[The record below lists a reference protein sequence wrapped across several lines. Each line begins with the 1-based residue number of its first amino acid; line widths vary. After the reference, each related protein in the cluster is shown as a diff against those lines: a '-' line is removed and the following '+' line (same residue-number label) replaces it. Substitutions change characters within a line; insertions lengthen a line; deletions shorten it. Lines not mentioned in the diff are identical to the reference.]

1 MAGDAAL
8 DRYLAHVGRIAS
20 TSSAATVLGAVA
32 GAVARCRGV
41 DLAAAPLRP
50 GEDAA
55 ATALQAAAA
64 PPARLARPELLGQV
78 YEALRSRP
86 TRRVVGAYY
95 TPEGVAETIVGA
107 VLGSPSGLDHDLRVA
122 DPAVGGG
129 VFLLAA
135 ARHLVARGHDSRRLV
150 ARLYGVDLD
159 PTAVAVTRTALTI
172 FAHGTAP
179 PPDHIRV
186 GDALLDDAALP
197 AGLDAVVG
205 NPPFLSQLAAATARS
220 PATRRDLRSRFGA
233 AAGGY
238 ADTANLF
245 LLLALRRVRAGGRV
259 GLVLPD
265 SFLVARD
272 AGPARREAAETAALA
287 WLWWAGAAVFDA
299 GVRVCA
305 PVFAVGRPQG
315 AVARRTGANFAVAPS
330 LRAPARSLA
339 SATWAGL
346 VADLL
351 RIPPAEVQ
359 GDGTLA
365 DHCRPTADF
374 RDQYYGLVPYV
385 FEDGGS
391 TGGQPADERRYP
403 RLITTGLIDPAR
415 SLWGLVPTRF
425 AKQRFSRPRV
435 DVEELRARTSLGPWS
450 RARQV
455 PKVLL
460 ATQSRVLE
468 AVVDESGDWLP
479 STPTITVQAPP
490 ARLWHVAAALSSPP
504 LTAVAQRRHA
514 GAALSSD
521 AITLSARHVAA
532 LPAPAAGPDW
542 DAGATAMQQA
552 ASAATADE
560 WRQALERC
568 GRSLCRAYAVDDAD
582 DLLAWWR
589 ERLPPWRPV
598 AAAPPGV

>member
-1 MAGDAAL
+1 MVGDVEL
-8 DRYLAHVGRIAS
+8 EGYLAQLRRIRS
-20 TSSAATVLGAVA
+20 TSSASTVLGAVA
-32 GAVARCRGV
+32 GALAQRLGV

-50 GEDAA
+50 SRDAA
-55 ATALQAAAA
+55 GRALESAVT

-78 YEALRSRP
+78 YETLRGRP
-86 TRRVVGAYY
+86 TRRSVGAFY
-95 TPEGVAETIVGA
+95 TPEVVAQAIVAA
-107 VLGSPSGLDHDLRVA
+107 VLAPLPSLAHDLRVG

-129 VFLLAA
+129 MFLLAA
-135 ARHLVARGHDSRRLV
+135 GRHLAAGGGDPRRLV
-150 ARLYGVDLD
+150 QRLYGVDVD
-159 PTAVAVTRTALTI
+159 ATAVAVTRTALTL

-179 PPDHIRV
+179 PPAHVRV
-186 GDALLDDAALP
+186 ADALLDDAALP
-197 AGLDAVVG
+197 EDLDAVVG
-205 NPPFLSQLAAATARS
+205 NPPFLNQLAAATARS
-220 PATRRDLRSRFGA
+220 PATRRELQARFGA

-272 AGPARREAAETAALA
+272 AGPARREAAESAALE
-287 WLWWAGAAVFDA
+287 WLWWAGEAVFDA

-305 PVFAVGRPQG
+305 PVFAVGSPQG
-315 AVARRTGANFAVAPS
+315 SVARRAGGGFTVAPP
-330 LRAPARSLA
+330 LRAPAPSLA

-351 RIPPAEVQ
+351 RIPPAPVDGQ
-359 GDGTLA
+359 GTLA
-365 DHCRPTADF
+365 DHCHPTADF
-374 RDQYYGLVPYV
+374 RDQYYGLIPYV
-385 FEDGGS
+385 FEDDGGA
-391 TGGQPADERRYP
+391 QARPVDERSYP
-403 RLITTGLIDPAR
+403 RLVTTGLIDPAR
-415 SLWGLVPTRF
+415 SLWGLVTTRF

-435 DVEELRARTSLGPWS
+435 DVEGLRAGTRLGPWS

-490 ARLWHVAAALSSPP
+490 DRLWHVAAALSSPP
-504 LTAVAQRRHA
+504 LTAVALRRHA

-532 LPAPAAGPDW
+532 LPAPVAGPDW
-542 DAGATAMQQA
+542 DAGAAAMRQA
-552 ASAATADE
+552 ALATTGDE
-560 WRQALERC
+560 WRRALERC
-568 GRSLCRAYAVDDAD
+568 GTALCRAYAIGDEGH
-582 DLLAWWR
+582 LLAWWR
-589 ERLPPWRPV
+589 NRLPPWRP
-598 AAAPPGV
+598 AAAPPRGV

>member
-8 DRYLAHVGRIAS
+8 DRYLAHIRGLHS
-20 TSSAATVLGAVA
+20 TSTATMVLGAVA

-41 DLAAAPLRP
+41 DLDAAPLRP
-50 GEDAA
+50 AGDAA
-55 ATALQAAAA
+55 GRDLRAAVT
-64 PPARLARPELLGQV
+64 PPAHLARPELLGQV
-78 YEALRSRP
+78 YEALRPRP
-86 TRRVVGAYY
+86 TRRSAGAYY
-95 TPEGVAETIVGA
+95 TPEVVAEAIVGA
-107 VLGSPSGLDHDLRVA
+107 VLGPPSDLARDPRVG

-129 VFLLAA
+129 MFLLAA
-135 ARHLVARGHDSRRLV
+135 GRHLVTGGGDPRRV
-150 ARLYGVDLD
+150 VGRLYGVDID

-179 PPDHIRV
+179 PADHIRV

-197 AGLDAVVG
+197 DGLDAVVG

-220 PATRRDLRSRFGA
+220 PATRRALRTRFGA

-245 LLLALRRVRAGGRV
+245 LLLALRRVGAGGRV

-272 AGPARREAAETAALA
+272 AGPARREAAETAALE
-287 WLWWAGAAVFDA
+287 WLWWAGEAVFDA

-305 PVFAVGRPQG
+305 PVFAVGRPQEAVTRRAG
-315 AVARRTGANFAVAPS
+315 AGFSVAPP

-339 SATWAGL
+339 GATWAGL

-351 RIPPAEVQ
+351 AIPPAVVV

-365 DHCRPTADF
+365 DHCHPTADF
-374 RDQYYGLVPYV
+374 RDQYYGLIPYV

-391 TGGQPADERRYP
+391 AGGRPIDERRYP
-403 RLITTGLIDPAR
+403 RLVTTGLIDPAR

-425 AKQRFSRPRV
+425 AKQRFTRPRV
-435 DVEELRARTSLGPWS
+435 DVEALRAGTRLGPWS

-532 LPAPAAGPDW
+532 LPAPVAGPDW
-542 DAGATAMQQA
+542 DAGATAMRQA
-552 ASAATADE
+552 AAAATAQE

-568 GRSLCRAYAVDDAD
+568 GTALCRAYAVDDAD
-582 DLLAWWR
+582 ALIAWWR
-589 ERLPPWRPV
+589 ERLPPWRP
-598 AAAPPGV
+598 AAGASRGA